1 MKSCIAPMSSV
12 VGVQLECKEIVN
24 PIHKVLKA
32 LDRGLGYEFHAAWG
46 YVLQVFGQLYEVRF
60 ISGSL
65 YLIAYTICTL
75 KAIVLDLIV
84 RETDSIVES

>member
-60 ISGSL
+60 IFGSFL
-65 YLIAYTICTL
+65 NA
-75 KAIVLDLIV
+75 KKK
-84 RETDSIVES
+84 